1 MKMSFVSRR
10 SPFFSVPLC
19 FCVGSSFAITSHL
32 VALGAALLL
41 ACALAA
47 GVPLRAETGYDA
59 WLRYASIEGA
69 AARKR
74 LDSLPAVV
82 VALDDSPAIQAAQ
95 AEMIRGV
102 RGMLGRTLR
111 AEARLPNESAIVLG
125 TFGALRQAMPEISLR
140 PHLKEGAHLKEAL
153 NESLKEDGY
162 WLKSIEV
169 RGHPCLVIAAA
180 NDRGVLYG
188 AFAVL
193 RRLALQQPLTALDDR
208 AEPAAPVRWV
218 NQWDN
223 LDGTIER
230 GYGGRSIFF
239 EDGHVTEDLSRA
251 RDYARLLASVGING
265 CTVSNVNADP
275 RLLTAPYIPQLAR
288 IAEAFRP
295 WGVRLAVGI
304 DLSSPKTVGGS
315 LGSLD
320 TFDPLDARVARW
332 WKDKADEIYA
342 AIPDFGGFV
351 LKADSEGRAGPSAY
365 GRTHADAANAIA
377 RALKPHGGIVFY
389 RAFVYNHQLDWHDP
403 KNDRARAAY
412 DIFHPLD
419 GQFDDNVIVQ
429 IKNGPIDFQVR
440 EPASPLFWGLAKT
453 NEAIELQITQEYTGQ
468 QRHLCFLVPMWK
480 ETLDFDVHARGPG
493 TPVKNLVAG
502 RTFHRPLGGFVSVSG
517 VGRDATWLGS
527 HLAMANLYGFGRL
540 AWNPDLESAQIAE
553 EWTRLTFGANPRVVA
568 TVDDML
574 LRSWPIYEDYTG
586 PLAIGTLTDILGS
599 HYGPGIES
607 AERNGWGQ
615 WIRADGEG
623 IGMDRTV
630 ATGTGYIGQYPPA
643 LAKVYESLATCPD
656 RLLLFMHHVSYSHVL
671 HSGKTVIQYVYDSH
685 YAGAEAAQGLVTQ
698 WAALRG
704 EVDEQR
710 YGEVLAQFEYQAG
723 HAQVWRDAVCN
734 WFLRQSGIPDAKGR
748 AGHFPN
754 RIEAE
759 SMKLEGYQ
767 VVDVT
772 PWETASGGK
781 AVECASLASGSAPRS
796 APHCTASFSY
806 HGSAGWRDLS
816 VEYFDQNNGASRF
829 RVYVGAQLVDQWI
842 ADDHLPSRKPDGSS
856 STRRRI
862 TGLALRPG
870 DEIRIEGT
878 PDGEEYAPLDYVE
891 IEFTR
896 SWKESHR

>member
-1 MKMSFVSRR
+1 MRTK
-10 SPFFSVPLC
+10 
-19 FCVGSSFAITSHL
+19 
-32 VALGAALLL
+32 VALQLALAAGLLF
-41 ACALAA
+41 ACTLAA
-47 GVPLRAETGYDA
+47 GVPLCAETGYEA
-59 WLRYASIEGA
+59 WLRYAPIEDA

-74 LDSLPAVV
+74 FDALPAVV
-82 VALDDSPAIQAAQ
+82 VALDDSPVIKAAQ
-95 AEMIRGV
+95 GEMIRGV

-111 AEARLPNESAIVLG
+111 AETRVPNESAIVLG
-125 TFGALRQAMPEISLR
+125 TFAAVRQAVPGIRLGPGLKAGAGLR
-140 PHLKEGAHLKEAL
+140 ED
-153 NESLKEDGY
+153 LKEDGY

-188 AFAVL
+188 TFAVL
-193 RRLALQQPLTALDDR
+193 RRIAMQQPVTAPLTGTGIN
-208 AEPAAPVRWV
+208 EPVEPIAPVRWV

-239 EDGHVTEDLSRA
+239 EAGRVREDLSRA
-251 RDYARLLASVGING
+251 GDYARLLASVGING

-275 RLLTAPYIPQLAR
+275 RLLTVPYIPQLAR
-288 IAEAFRP
+288 IAAAFRP
-295 WGVRLAVGI
+295 WGVRLSIGI
-304 DLSSPKTVGGS
+304 DLSSPKAVGG
-315 LGSLD
+315 LD
-320 TFDPLDARVARW
+320 TFDPLDAPVAQW

-365 GRTHADAANAIA
+365 GRSHADAANAIA

-389 RAFVYNHQLDWHDP
+389 RAFVYDHHLDWRDP

-412 DIFHPLD
+412 DNFHPLD
-419 GQFDDNVIVQ
+419 GRFDDNVIVQ

-440 EPASPLFWGLAKT
+440 EPASPLFGGLEKT

-480 ETLDFDVHARGPG
+480 ETLDFDLHAGGPR

-502 RTFHRPLGGFVSVSG
+502 RTFQRPLGGFVGVAN

-527 HLAMANLYGFGRL
+527 HLALANLYGFGRL
-540 AWNPDLESAQIAE
+540 AWDPDLGSAQIAA

-574 LRSWPIYEDYTG
+574 LRSWPTYEDYTG
-586 PLAIGTLTDILGS
+586 PLGIGTLTDILGS

-615 WIRADGEG
+615 WIRADAEG

-643 LAKVYESLATCPD
+643 VAEVYESLATCPD
-656 RLLLFMHHVSYSHVL
+656 RLVLFMHHVPYSHVL

-685 YAGAEAAQGLVTQ
+685 YAGADAAQGLVAQ

-704 EVDEQR
+704 SVDEQR
-710 YGEVLAQFEYQAG
+710 YGEVLAQLEYQAG
-723 HAQVWRDAVCN
+723 HARVWRDAICS
-734 WFLRQSGIPDAKGR
+734 WFLRQSGVPDAKGR

-759 SMKLEGYQ
+759 SMKLEGYE
-767 VVDVT
+767 VVDVA

-781 AVECASLASGSAPRS
+781 AVECTGLTPGSARRPAPGS
-796 APHCTASFSY
+796 ARRCTASFSY
-806 HGSAGWRDLS
+806 HGTAGWRDLS
-816 VEYFDQNNGASRF
+816 VEYFDRNNGASRF
-829 RVYVGAQLVDQWI
+829 RVYVGAQLVDEWI

-891 IEFTR
+891 IEETR
-896 SWKESHR
+896 SETHR

>member
-1 MKMSFVSRR
+1 MIRLKVA
-10 SPFFSVPLC
+10 PQL
-19 FCVGSSFAITSHL
+19 GLGTGL
-32 VALGAALLL
+32 VL

-47 GVPLRAETGYDA
+47 GAPLGAETGYQA
-59 WLRYASIEGA
+59 WLRYAPIEDV

-74 LDSLPAVV
+74 FDSLPAAV
-82 VALDDSPAIQAAQ
+82 VALGDSPVIQAAQ

-111 AEARLPNESAIVLG
+111 AETSVPDESAIVLG
-125 TFGALRQAMPEISLR
+125 TLAALRQTMPEI
-140 PHLKEGAHLKEAL
+140 PPDLKEGASPKE
-153 NESLKEDGY
+153 NLKEDGY

-169 RGHPCLVIAAA
+169 RGRPCLVVAAP

-188 AFAVL
+188 TFALL
-193 RRLALQQPLTALDDR
+193 RRIALQQPVTALDER
-208 AEPAAPVRWV
+208 AEPAAPLRWV

-239 EDGHVTEDLSRA
+239 EDGRVTDDLSRA
-251 RDYARLLASVGING
+251 SDYARLLASVGING

-295 WGVRLAVGI
+295 WGVRLSIAI
-304 DLSSPKTVGGS
+304 DLSSPKTVSGPSGS
-315 LGSLD
+315 PLGSPLGSLD
-320 TFDPLDARVARW
+320 TFDPLDPRVARW
-332 WKDKADEIYA
+332 WKDKVDEIYA
-342 AIPDFGGFV
+342 AIPGFGGFV
-351 LKADSEGRAGPSAY
+351 LKADSEGRAGPSTY
-365 GRTHADAANAIA
+365 GRTPVDAANAIA
-377 RALKPHGGIVFY
+377 RALKPHGGIVLY
-389 RAFVYNHQLDWHDP
+389 RAFVYNHHLDWRDP

-440 EPASPLFWGLAKT
+440 EPVSPLFGGLEKT

-480 ETLDFDVHARGPG
+480 EVLDFDLQARGPG

-502 RTFHRPLGGFVSVSG
+502 RTFHRPLGGFVGVAN

-540 AWNPDLESAQIAE
+540 AWNPDLASAQIAE
-553 EWTRLTFGANPRVVA
+553 EWTRLTFGSSPHVVS

-574 LRSWPIYEDYTG
+574 LRSWRIYEDYTG
-586 PLAIGTLTDILGS
+586 PLGLGTLTDILGS

-615 WIRADGEG
+615 WIRADAEG

-630 ATGTGYIGQYPPA
+630 ATGTGYIGQYAPA
-643 LAKVYESLATCPD
+643 VAKVYESLATCPD
-656 RLLLFMHHVSYSHVL
+656 NLLLFMHHVPYSYRL
-671 HSGKTVIQYVYDSH
+671 HSGKSVIQYVYDSH
-685 YAGAEAAQGLVTQ
+685 YAGAEAAQGLVTE
-698 WAALRG
+698 WAALRDWM
-704 EVDEQR
+704 DEQR
-710 YGEVLAQFEYQAG
+710 YGEVLARLEYQAG
-723 HAQVWRDAVCN
+723 HARVWRDAVCS
-734 WFLRQSGIPDAKGR
+734 WFLRESGIPDAKGR
-748 AGHFPN
+748 AGNFSNRPN

-781 AVECASLASGSAPRS
+781 AVECTGLRPGSAQLPAPAS
-796 APHCTASFSY
+796 AEGCTASFSY
-806 HGSAGWRDLS
+806 HGTAGWRDLS

-856 STRRRI
+856 STRRLI